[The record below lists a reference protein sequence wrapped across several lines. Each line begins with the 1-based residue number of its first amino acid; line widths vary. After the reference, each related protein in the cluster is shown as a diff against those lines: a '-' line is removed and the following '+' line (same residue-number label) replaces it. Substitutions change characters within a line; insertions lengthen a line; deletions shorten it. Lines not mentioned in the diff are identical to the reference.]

1 MWLLDKKHFEREAH
15 EQAASPVLV
24 AAALLLFLILLFAV
38 IGFHYEK
45 LISVLGA
52 QGIDPGFVGP

>member
-1 MWLLDKKHFEREAH
+1 MWLLDKKRFEREANN
-15 EQAASPVLV
+15 QAASPVLV

-52 QGIDPGFVGP
+52 HGIDPGFVGP